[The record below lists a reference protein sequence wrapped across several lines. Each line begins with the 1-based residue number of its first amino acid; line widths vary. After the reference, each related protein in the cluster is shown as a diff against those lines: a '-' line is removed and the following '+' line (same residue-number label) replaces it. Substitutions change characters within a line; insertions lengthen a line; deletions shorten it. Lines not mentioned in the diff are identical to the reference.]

1 MRAWAQSITA
11 ALLVVLVATLATVT
25 ANGGSQAAGSAPGSV
40 RMVQTTQDPTG
51 SADAADDR
59 PNLVFVLT
67 DDMRDDD
74 LDHMPITRRLLADQG
89 MEFTDAISP
98 HPLCCPARA
107 QLATGQYAQNNGV
120 QHNRG
125 VHGGFEALDPTQEA
139 SSWFRDAGYLTG
151 FVGKFLNGYGPR
163 DERPAGWSRWDAL
176 TRGVYDY
183 VDFSM
188 TGDGEPRRYTDSY
201 ITSVIEDHTN
211 RAVRDFAASGDPFV
225 LYAWHLA
232 PHYRITPE
240 GGRGL
245 PPAAPQDED
254 LFLDERPSAFDDP
267 AFDEA
272 DVSDQ
277 PAYLRRLS
285 PVSRD
290 EVAAENTARLQ
301 SLQAVD
307 RAVGSLIETL
317 DEQGVLDET
326 YIVFSSDNGY
336 SLGEHRFVGKDVLTD
351 EALQVP
357 LLVRGPGIAP
367 GSTSDLPVTLVD
379 LPVTFAA
386 LTDTSPRWQVDGTS
400 LLPTLRGEA
409 QPFRDTTLIQTGRTL
424 GDGWSHRGVRT
435 DRYLYGTDG
444 TDGFLYD
451 RLLDPDE
458 QVNRIDDP
466 AYAAVQSALELRRSR
481 ARRLRRLDVQPGL
494 RAPARAADRP
504 AILILASA
512 AGGIRSTGRQGL
524 ATRLVRACAARE
536 RDSGRLHVPAEAGMM
551 IALNYRA

>member
-11 ALLVVLVATLATVT
+11 ALLVVLVATLATVSL
-25 ANGGSQAAGSAPGSV
+25 ADDGGSATGSGSV
-40 RMVQTTQDPTG
+40 RMAQGTQSPSAGGGPT
-51 SADAADDR
+51 R

-74 LDHMPITRRLLADQG
+74 LAAMPITRRLLADEG

-125 VHGGFEALDPTQEA
+125 VHGGFQALDPTREA
-139 SSWFRDAGYLTG
+139 SSWFRDSGYRTG
-151 FVGKFLNGYGPR
+151 FVGKFLNGYGPH
-163 DERPAGWSRWDAL
+163 DVRPSGWTSWDAL

-183 VDFSM
+183 VNFSM
-188 TGDGEPRRYTDSY
+188 TGDGAPQRYTDSY
-201 ITSVIEDHTN
+201 ITSVIEDHAN
-211 RAVRDFAASGDPFV
+211 RDVREFARSGDPFV
-225 LYAWHLA
+225 VYAWHLA

-245 PPAAPQDED
+245 PPAMPQDRGLYRD
-254 LFLDERPSAFDDP
+254 ARPTSFDSP
-267 AFDEA
+267 SFDEA

-277 PAYLRRLS
+277 PQYLRHLA
-285 PVSRD
+285 PADAD
-290 EVAAENTARLQ
+290 EVRAENSARLE

-307 RAVGSLIETL
+307 RAVGSLVQTL
-317 DEQGVLDET
+317 DDEGVLDDT

-336 SLGEHRFVGKDVLTD
+336 SLGEHRYVGKDVLTD

-367 GSTSDLPVTLVD
+367 GTTSDLPVTLVD
-379 LPVTFAA
+379 LPATFAD
-386 LTDTSPRWQVDGTS
+386 LTGVSPRWQVDGTS
-400 LLPTLRGEA
+400 LADTLLGGEQA
-409 QPFRDTTLIQTGRTL
+409 FRDTTLIQTGRTL

-444 TDGFLYD
+444 VDAFLYD
-451 RLLDPDE
+451 HQDDPDE
-458 QVNRIDDP
+458 MVNLVDDP
-466 AYAAVQSALELRRSR
+466 AYAGVREALEMRRSELVDC
-481 ARRLRRLDVQPGL
+481 AGWTCNQVFGPVPEPVLERRRGPGRRP
-494 RAPARAADRP
+494 P
-504 AILILASA
+504 S
-512 AGGIRSTGRQGL
+512 
-524 ATRLVRACAARE
+524 
-536 RDSGRLHVPAEAGMM
+536 
-551 IALNYRA
+551 

>member
-25 ANGGSQAAGSAPGSV
+25 ATGGSTGPDTV
-40 RMVQTTQDPTG
+40 RMVQTTQSPTREDDSDPGDSAG
-51 SADAADDR
+51 SAADPR
-59 PNLVFVLT
+59 PNVVFVLT
-67 DDMRDDD
+67 DDMREDD
-74 LDHMPITRRLLADQG
+74 LDHMPITRRLLADEG
-89 MEFTDAISP
+89 MQFTDAVSP

-125 VHGGFEALDPTQEA
+125 VHGGFQALDPTREA
-139 SSWFRDAGYLTG
+139 SSWFRDSGYRTG

-163 DERPAGWSRWDAL
+163 DVRPSGWSRWDAL

-183 VDFSM
+183 VNFSM
-188 TGDGEPRRYTDSY
+188 TGDGEPHRYTDSY

-211 RAVRDFAASGDPFV
+211 RDVIDFAASGDPFIV
-225 LYAWHLA
+225 YAWHLA

-245 PPAAPQDED
+245 PPALPRDRD
-254 LFLDERPSAFDDP
+254 LFSDTRPSSFDDP
-267 AFDEA
+267 AFDED

-277 PAYLRRLS
+277 AAYLRHLPALS
-285 PVSRD
+285 FGARAEIS
-290 EVAAENTARLQ
+290 AENTARLR

-307 RAVGSLIETL
+307 RAVGSLVDTL
-317 DEQGVLDET
+317 SEQGVLDDT

-367 GSTSDLPVTLVD
+367 GSTSDLPVSLVD
-379 LPVTFAA
+379 LPATFAA
-386 LTDTSPRWQVDGTS
+386 LTGVSPGWQVDGTS
-400 LLPTLRGEA
+400 LAPTLHGVE
-409 QPFRDTTLIQTGRTL
+409 QTFRDTTLIQTGRTL

-435 DRYLYGTDG
+435 ERYLYGTDG
-444 TDGFLYD
+444 TDAFLYD
-451 RLLDPDE
+451 HLVDPDE
-458 QVNRIDDP
+458 MVNVVDDP
-466 AYAAVQSALELRRSR
+466 AYAAVRAALELRR
-481 ARRLRRLDVQPGL
+481 LELVDC
-494 RAPARAADRP
+494 
-504 AILILASA
+504 
-512 AGGIRSTGRQGL
+512 AGWTCNQVFGPLPEPTS
-524 ATRLVRACAARE
+524 
-536 RDSGRLHVPAEAGMM
+536 
-551 IALNYRA
+551 

>member
-1 MRAWAQSITA
+1 MTWMRAWAQSIAA

-25 ANGGSQAAGSAPGSV
+25 ADGGSSPAGSV
-40 RMVQTTQDPTG
+40 RMVQTTQDPSATAG
-51 SADAADDR
+51 STVDRR

-74 LDHMPITRRLLADQG
+74 LDHMPITRRLLADEG

-125 VHGGFEALDPTQEA
+125 VHGGFQALDPTREA

-163 DERPAGWSRWDAL
+163 DVRPAGWTRWDAL

-188 TGDGEPRRYTDSY
+188 TGDGDPTRYTDSY

-211 RAVRDFAASGDPFV
+211 RDVRDFARSGEPFV
-225 LYAWHLA
+225 AYAWHLA

-245 PPAAPQDED
+245 PPAMEQDQG
-254 LFLDERPSAFDDP
+254 LFVDQRPSSFDSP
-267 AFDEA
+267 SFDEA

-277 PAYLRRLS
+277 PVYLRHRS
-285 PVSRD
+285 PVSRE
-290 EVAAENTARLQ
+290 EVSAENTARLQ
-301 SLQAVD
+301 TLQAVD
-307 RAVGSLIETL
+307 RAVGSLVETL
-317 DEQGVLDET
+317 DEQGVLDDT

-367 GSTSDLPVTLVD
+367 GTTSDLPVTLVD
-379 LPVTFAA
+379 LPATFAA
-386 LTDTSPRWQVDGTS
+386 LTGVTPAWQVDGSS
-400 LLPTLRGEA
+400 LAPTLLG
-409 QPFRDTTLIQTGRTL
+409 QDQTFRDTTLIQTGRTL

-435 DRYLYGTDG
+435 ERYLYGTDG
-444 TDGFLYD
+444 VDGFLYD

-458 QVNRIDDP
+458 TVNLIDDP
-466 AYAAVQSALELRRSR
+466 AYAAVRTALELRRTELVDC
-481 ARRLRRLDVQPGL
+481 AGWTCNQVFGP
-494 RAPARAADRP
+494 APEPLTDP
-504 AILILASA
+504 S
-512 AGGIRSTGRQGL
+512 S
-524 ATRLVRACAARE
+524 
-536 RDSGRLHVPAEAGMM
+536 
-551 IALNYRA
+551 

>member
-25 ANGGSQAAGSAPGSV
+25 ADGGGDGGSSGAV
-40 RMVQTTQDPTG
+40 RMVQGTQTPDRSPGADG
-51 SADAADDR
+51 SGSR

-125 VHGGFEALDPTQEA
+125 VHGGFGALDPSQEA
-139 SSWFRDAGYLTG
+139 SSWFRDQGYRTG
-151 FVGKFLNGYGPR
+151 FVGKFLNGYGPH
-163 DERPAGWSRWDAL
+163 DVRPAGWTRWDAL

-188 TGDGEPRRYTDSY
+188 TGDGTPRRYTDSY
-201 ITSVIEDHTN
+201 VTSVIEERTN
-211 RAVRDFAASGDPFV
+211 QDLRDFAASGDPFV
-225 LYAWHLA
+225 VYAWHLA
-232 PHYRITPE
+232 PHYRISPE

-245 PPAAPQDED
+245 PPAEPQDEG
-254 LFLDERPSAFDDP
+254 LFLDQRPAAFDDP

-277 PAYLRRLS
+277 PAYLRNRA
-285 PVSRD
+285 PVSRE
-290 EVAAENTARLQ
+290 EVRAENTARLQ
-301 SLQAVD
+301 TLQSVD
-307 RAVGSLIETL
+307 RAVGSLVETL
-317 DEQGVLDET
+317 DQQGVLDET
-326 YIVFSSDNGY
+326 YIVFTSDNGY
-336 SLGEHRFVGKDVLTD
+336 SMGEHRFVGKDVLTD

-367 GSTSDLPVTLVD
+367 GTTSDLPVTLVD
-379 LPVTFAA
+379 LPATFAA
-386 LTDTSPRWQVDGTS
+386 LTGVAPQWQVDGTS
-400 LLPTLRGEA
+400 LAPVLHGED
-409 QPFRDTTLIQTGRTL
+409 QSFRDTTLIQTGRTL
-424 GDGWSHRGVRT
+424 GTGWSHRGVRT
-435 DRYLYGTDG
+435 ERYLYGTDG
-444 TDGFLYD
+444 ADPFLYD

-458 QVNRIDDP
+458 MVNVADDP
-466 AYAAVQSALELRRSR
+466 RYAEVRAALEQRRAELVTCAGWTCNQVFGPLPEPTSGSTPGPTSR
-481 ARRLRRLDVQPGL
+481 
-494 RAPARAADRP
+494 
-504 AILILASA
+504 
-512 AGGIRSTGRQGL
+512 
-524 ATRLVRACAARE
+524 
-536 RDSGRLHVPAEAGMM
+536 
-551 IALNYRA
+551 

>member
-1 MRAWAQSITA
+1 
-11 ALLVVLVATLATVT
+11 
-25 ANGGSQAAGSAPGSV
+25 
-40 RMVQTTQDPTG
+40 
-51 SADAADDR
+51 
-59 PNLVFVLT
+59 
-67 DDMRDDD
+67 
-74 LDHMPITRRLLADQG
+74 

-125 VHGGFEALDPTQEA
+125 VHGGFQALDPSEEA
-139 SSWFRDAGYLTG
+139 SAWFRDNGYRTG

-163 DERPAGWSRWDAL
+163 DVRPAGWSRWDAL

-183 VDFSM
+183 VNFSM
-188 TGDGEPRRYTDSY
+188 TGDGEPQRYTDSY
-201 ITSVIEDHTN
+201 ITSVIEDHAN

-240 GGRGL
+240 GGRSL
-245 PPAAPQDED
+245 PLAAPQDED
-254 LFLDERPSAFDDP
+254 QFLDERPSSFDDP

-277 PAYLRRLS
+277 PAYLRHLS
-285 PVSRD
+285 PVSRA
-290 EVAAENTARLQ
+290 EVVAENTARLQ

-307 RAVGSLIETL
+307 RAVGSLVETL

-379 LPVTFAA
+379 LPVTFAD
-386 LTDTSPRWQVDGTS
+386 LTGVTPQWQVDGTS
-400 LLPTLRGEA
+400 LAPTLLGDD
-409 QPFRDTTLIQTGRTL
+409 QVFRDTTLIQTGRTL

-458 QVNRIDDP
+458 QVNLIDDP
-466 AYAAVQSALELRRSR
+466 AYAAVRSALELRRTELVTC
-481 ARRLRRLDVQPGL
+481 AGWTCNQEFGPLPEPVTDT
-494 RAPARAADRP
+494 AP
-504 AILILASA
+504 
-512 AGGIRSTGRQGL
+512 
-524 ATRLVRACAARE
+524 
-536 RDSGRLHVPAEAGMM
+536 
-551 IALNYRA
+551 

>member
-1 MRAWAQSITA
+1 MRVWAQSITA
-11 ALLVVLVATLATVT
+11 ALLVVLVAALATVT
-25 ANGGSQAAGSAPGSV
+25 ADGGSSASGPGSV
-40 RMVQTTQDPTG
+40 RMVQGTQQP
-51 SADAADDR
+51 SAAPDSR

-74 LDHMPITRRLLADQG
+74 LDHMPITRALLADQG

-125 VHGGFEALDPTQEA
+125 VHGGFQALDPTEEA
-139 SSWFRDAGYLTG
+139 SVWFRDAGYRTG

-163 DERPAGWSRWDAL
+163 DVRPDGWTRWDAL

-188 TGDGEPRRYTDSY
+188 TGDGEPRRYTGSY
-201 ITSVIEDHTN
+201 ITSVIEDHAN
-211 RAVRDFAASGDPFV
+211 QAVRDFAESGDPFV

-240 GGRGL
+240 GGRSL
-245 PPAAPQDED
+245 PLAAPQDRD
-254 LFLDERPSAFDDP
+254 SFLDERPSSFDSP
-267 AFDEA
+267 AFNEA

-277 PAYLRRLS
+277 PAYLRHLS
-285 PVSRD
+285 PASPD
-290 EVAAENTARLQ
+290 EVRAENTARLQ

-307 RAVGSLIETL
+307 RAVGSLVETL
-317 DEQGVLDET
+317 DEEGVLDNT

-351 EALQVP
+351 EALQIP

-379 LPVTFAA
+379 LPVTFAS
-386 LTDTSPRWQVDGTS
+386 LTGVSPQWQVDGTS
-400 LLPTLRGEA
+400 LAPTLRGEEQA
-409 QPFRDTTLIQTGRTL
+409 FRDTTLIQTGRTL

-444 TDGFLYD
+444 ADGFLYD
-451 RLLDPDE
+451 HLLDPEE
-458 QVNRIDDP
+458 QVNLVADP
-466 AYAAVQSALELRRSR
+466 AYDAVRAALELRRTELVTCAGWTCNQQFGPLPEPVTDT
-481 ARRLRRLDVQPGL
+481 AR
-494 RAPARAADRP
+494 
-504 AILILASA
+504 
-512 AGGIRSTGRQGL
+512 
-524 ATRLVRACAARE
+524 
-536 RDSGRLHVPAEAGMM
+536 
-551 IALNYRA
+551 

>member
-1 MRAWAQSITA
+1 MRVWAQSITA
-11 ALLVVLVATLATVT
+11 ALLVVLVAALATVT
-25 ANGGSQAAGSAPGSV
+25 ADGGSSASGAGSV
-40 RMVQTTQDPTG
+40 RMVQGTQQ
-51 SADAADDR
+51 AAAPQQTR

-74 LDHMPITRRLLADQG
+74 LDHMPITRALLADQG

-125 VHGGFEALDPTQEA
+125 VHGGFEALDPSEEA
-139 SSWFRDAGYLTG
+139 SAWFRDNGYRTG

-163 DERPAGWSRWDAL
+163 DVRPAGWTRWDAL

-183 VDFSM
+183 VNFSM
-188 TGDGEPRRYTDSY
+188 TGDGEPQRYTDSY
-201 ITSVIEDHTN
+201 VTSVIEDHAN

-240 GGRGL
+240 GGRSL
-245 PPAAPQDED
+245 PLAAAQDED
-254 LFLDERPSAFDDP
+254 EFLDETPSSFDDP
-267 AFDEA
+267 AFNEA

-277 PAYLRRLS
+277 PAYLRHLS
-285 PVSRD
+285 PASRA

-307 RAVGSLIETL
+307 RAVGSLVETL

-336 SLGEHRFVGKDVLTD
+336 SLGEHRFIGKDVLTD

-379 LPVTFAA
+379 LPVTFAD
-386 LTDTSPRWQVDGTS
+386 LTDVAPQWQVDGTS
-400 LLPTLRGEA
+400 LAPTLFGQE
-409 QPFRDTTLIQTGRTL
+409 QVFRDTTLIQTGRTL

-444 TDGFLYD
+444 ADGFLYD

-458 QVNRIDDP
+458 QVNLIDDP
-466 AYAAVQSALELRRSR
+466 AYAAVRSALELRRTELVNCAGWTCNQEFGPLPEPVADS
-481 ARRLRRLDVQPGL
+481 AR
-494 RAPARAADRP
+494 
-504 AILILASA
+504 
-512 AGGIRSTGRQGL
+512 
-524 ATRLVRACAARE
+524 
-536 RDSGRLHVPAEAGMM
+536 
-551 IALNYRA
+551 

>member
-1 MRAWAQSITA
+1 MRAWAQSIAA

-25 ANGGSQAAGSAPGSV
+25 ATSGSGTPDSV
-40 RMVQTTQDPTG
+40 RMVQTTQRPGTG
-51 SADAADDR
+51 PRDAVGDR
-59 PNLVFVLT
+59 PNIVFLLT

-74 LDHMPITRRLLADQG
+74 LDHMPITRRLIADQG
-89 MEFTDAISP
+89 MEFTDAVSP

-125 VHGGFEALDPTQEA
+125 VHGGFQALDPTREA
-139 SSWFRDAGYLTG
+139 SSWFRDSGYRTG
-151 FVGKFLNGYGPR
+151 FVGKFLNGYGPH
-163 DERPAGWSRWDAL
+163 DVRPSGWTRWDAL

-188 TGDGEPRRYTDSY
+188 TGDGDPKRYTDSY
-201 ITSVIEDHTN
+201 ITSVIEDHAN
-211 RAVRDFAASGDPFV
+211 RDVTDFAASGDPFV
-225 LYAWHLA
+225 VYAWHLA

-245 PPAAPQDED
+245 PPAEPQDAD
-254 LFLDERPSAFDDP
+254 LFTDARPSSFDDP

-277 PAYLRRLS
+277 PAYLRHLS
-285 PVSRD
+285 PVSRA
-290 EVAAENTARLQ
+290 EVSAENTARLR

-307 RAVGSLIETL
+307 RAVGSMIDTL
-317 DEQGVLDET
+317 DAQGVLDDT
-326 YIVFSSDNGY
+326 YVVFSSDNGY
-336 SLGEHRFVGKDVLTD
+336 SLGEHRFIGKDVLTD

-379 LPVTFAA
+379 LPATFAA
-386 LTDTSPRWQVDGTS
+386 LTGVTPAWQVDGTS
-400 LLPTLRGEA
+400 LVPTLLGQE
-409 QPFRDTTLIQTGRTL
+409 QTFRDTTLIQTGRTL

-435 DRYLYGTDG
+435 ERYLYGTDG
-444 TDGFLYD
+444 LDGFLYD

-458 QVNRIDDP
+458 MVNLIDDP
-466 AYAAVQSALELRRSR
+466 AYAAVQAALEMRRTE
-481 ARRLRRLDVQPGL
+481 LVDC
-494 RAPARAADRP
+494 
-504 AILILASA
+504 
-512 AGGIRSTGRQGL
+512 AGWTCNQVFGPLPEPTS
-524 ATRLVRACAARE
+524 
-536 RDSGRLHVPAEAGMM
+536 
-551 IALNYRA
+551 

>member
-25 ANGGSQAAGSAPGSV
+25 ANDGSTQAGSV
-40 RMVQTTQDPTG
+40 RMVQTTQKP
-51 SADAADDR
+51 SATPAARDDR

-67 DDMRDDD
+67 DDMRDGD
-74 LDHMPITRRLLADQG
+74 LDHMPITRRLVADQG

-125 VHGGFEALDPTQEA
+125 VHGGFPALDPTREA
-139 SSWFRDAGYLTG
+139 SSWFRDAGYRTG
-151 FVGKFLNGYGPR
+151 FVGKFLNGYGPQ
-163 DERPAGWSRWDAL
+163 DVRPAGWSRWDAL

-188 TGDGEPRRYTDSY
+188 TGDGDPRRYTDSY
-201 ITSVIEDHTN
+201 ITSVIEDHAN
-211 RAVRDFAASGDPFV
+211 RAVRDFAESGDPFV
-225 LYAWHLA
+225 VYAWHLA

-245 PPAAPQDED
+245 PPAEPQDQD
-254 LFLDERPSAFDDP
+254 LFLDARPESFDDP
-267 AFDEA
+267 AFNEA
-272 DVSDQ
+272 DVTDQ
-277 PAYLRRLS
+277 PAYLRNRV

-290 EVAAENTARLQ
+290 EVSAENTARLQ

-307 RAVGSLIETL
+307 RAVGSLVDTL
-317 DEQGVLDET
+317 AEEGVLDNT

-336 SLGEHRFVGKDVLTD
+336 SLGEHRFIGKDVLTD

-357 LLVRGPGIAP
+357 LLVRGPGITP
-367 GSTSDLPVTLVD
+367 GSSSDLPVTLVD
-379 LPVTFAA
+379 LPTTFAA
-386 LTDTSPRWQVDGTS
+386 LLGVSPAWLVDGTS
-400 LLPTLRGEA
+400 LAPTLRGDEQA
-409 QPFRDTTLIQTGRTL
+409 FRDTTLIQTGRTL

-435 DRYLYGTDG
+435 ERYLYGTDG

-451 RLLDPDE
+451 RLLDPE
-458 QVNRIDDP
+458 ELVNRIDDP
-466 AYAAVQSALELRRSR
+466 AYAEVRAALELRRTE
-481 ARRLRRLDVQPGL
+481 LVGC
-494 RAPARAADRP
+494 
-504 AILILASA
+504 
-512 AGGIRSTGRQGL
+512 AGWTCNQVFGPLPEPTS
-524 ATRLVRACAARE
+524 
-536 RDSGRLHVPAEAGMM
+536 
-551 IALNYRA
+551 

>member
-1 MRAWAQSITA
+1 MMRAWAQSITA

-25 ANGGSQAAGSAPGSV
+25 ATSDTGDARNPGSV
-40 RMVQTTQDPTG
+40 RMVQGTQSPT
-51 SADAADDR
+51 ADANGPTR

-125 VHGGFEALDPTQEA
+125 VHGGFQALDPTQEA
-139 SSWFRDAGYLTG
+139 STWFRSNGYRTG

-163 DERPAGWSRWDAL
+163 DVRPAGWTRWDAL

-188 TGDGEPRRYTDSY
+188 TGDGDPRRYTDSY

-211 RAVRDFAASGDPFV
+211 EAVRDFARSGDPFV
-225 LYAWHLA
+225 VYAWHLA
-232 PHYRITPE
+232 PHYRISPE

-245 PPAAPQDED
+245 PPAEPQDEH
-254 LFLDERPSAFDDP
+254 LFLDQRPSAFDDP
-267 AFDEA
+267 AFNEE

-277 PAYLRRLS
+277 PAYLRRRT
-285 PVSRD
+285 PVARD

-301 SLQAVD
+301 TLQSVD
-307 RAVGSLIETL
+307 RAVGSLVETL
-317 DEQGVLDET
+317 DDEGVLDDT
-326 YIVFSSDNGY
+326 YIVFTSDNGY

-357 LLVRGPGIAP
+357 LLVRGPDVVAGA
-367 GSTSDLPVTLVD
+367 TSQLPVTLVD

-386 LTDTSPRWQVDGTS
+386 LTGVPPQWQVDGTS
-400 LLPTLRGEA
+400 LAPTLRGED

-435 DRYLYGTDG
+435 ERYLYGTDG
-444 TDGFLYD
+444 VDTFLYD

-458 QVNRIDDP
+458 MVNLVDDP
-466 AYAAVQSALELRRSR
+466 AYA
-481 ARRLRRLDVQPGL
+481 G
-494 RAPARAADRP
+494 
-504 AILILASA
+504 
-512 AGGIRSTGRQGL
+512 
-524 ATRLVRACAARE
+524 VRATLEVRRRELVDCAGWTCNQQFGPVPEPVTTAARE
-536 RDSGRLHVPAEAGMM
+536 PSS
-551 IALNYRA
+551 

>member
-25 ANGGSQAAGSAPGSV
+25 ANDGSPQSGSV
-40 RMVQTTQDPTG
+40 RMVQTTQQP
-51 SADAADDR
+51 SAGPRAEDDR

-67 DDMRDDD
+67 DDMRDGD
-74 LDHMPITRRLLADQG
+74 LEHMPITRHLLADQG

-125 VHGGFEALDPTQEA
+125 VHGGFQALDPTREA
-139 SSWFRDAGYLTG
+139 SSWFRDAGYRTG
-151 FVGKFLNGYGPR
+151 FVGKFLNGYGPH
-163 DERPAGWSRWDAL
+163 DVRPSGWSRWDAL

-183 VDFSM
+183 VNFSM
-188 TGDGEPRRYTDSY
+188 TGDGDPRRYTDSY

-211 RAVRDFAASGDPFV
+211 RAVRDFAESGDPFV
-225 LYAWHLA
+225 VYAWHLA

-245 PPAAPQDED
+245 PPAEPQDQD
-254 LFLDERPSAFDDP
+254 LFLDTRPQSFDDP
-267 AFDEA
+267 AFNED

-277 PAYLRRLS
+277 PAYLRNRAA
-285 PVSRD
+285 VSRD
-290 EVAAENTARLQ
+290 EVSAENTARLQ
-301 SLQAVD
+301 SLQSVD
-307 RAVGSLIETL
+307 RAVGSLVDTL
-317 DEQGVLDET
+317 ADEGVLDNT

-336 SLGEHRFVGKDVLTD
+336 SLGEHRFIGKDVLTD

-357 LLVRGPGIAP
+357 LLVRGPGIVP

-379 LPVTFAA
+379 LPATFAA
-386 LTDTSPRWQVDGTS
+386 LTGVSPAWQIDGTS
-400 LLPTLRGEA
+400 LVPTLQGQE
-409 QPFRDTTLIQTGRTL
+409 QSFRDTTLIQTGRTL

-435 DRYLYGTDG
+435 ERYLYGTDG

-451 RLLDPDE
+451 HLLDPDE
-458 QVNRIDDP
+458 MVNRIDDP
-466 AYAAVQSALELRRSR
+466 AYAEVRAALELRRAELVTCAGWTCNQTFGPLPDPS
-481 ARRLRRLDVQPGL
+481 D
-494 RAPARAADRP
+494 AP
-504 AILILASA
+504 
-512 AGGIRSTGRQGL
+512 
-524 ATRLVRACAARE
+524 
-536 RDSGRLHVPAEAGMM
+536 DS
-551 IALNYRA
+551 

>member
-11 ALLVVLVATLATVT
+11 ALLVVLVATLATVSFDD
-25 ANGGSQAAGSAPGSV
+25 GGRTGGPGSV
-40 RMVQTTQDPTG
+40 RMAQGTQSPSATPGTT
-51 SADAADDR
+51 R

-74 LDHMPITRRLLADQG
+74 LAAMPITRRLLADEG

-125 VHGGFEALDPTQEA
+125 VHGGFQALDPTREA
-139 SSWFRDAGYLTG
+139 SSWFRDSGYRTG
-151 FVGKFLNGYGPR
+151 FVGKFLNGYGPH
-163 DERPAGWSRWDAL
+163 DVRPSGWTSWDAL

-183 VDFSM
+183 VNFSM
-188 TGDGEPRRYTDSY
+188 TGDGDPQRYTDSY
-201 ITSVIEDHTN
+201 VTSVIEDHAN
-211 RAVRDFAASGDPFV
+211 RDVREFARSGDPFV
-225 LYAWHLA
+225 VYAWHLA

-245 PPAAPQDED
+245 PPAMAQDRGLYAD
-254 LFLDERPSAFDDP
+254 ARPTSFDSP
-267 AFDEA
+267 SFDEA

-277 PAYLRRLS
+277 PKYLRNLA
-285 PVSRD
+285 PVDRE
-290 EVAAENTARLQ
+290 EVRAENSARLE

-307 RAVGSLIETL
+307 RAVGSLVRTL
-317 DEQGVLDET
+317 DEEGVLDDT

-336 SLGEHRFVGKDVLTD
+336 SLGEHRYTGKDVLTD

-357 LLVRGPGIAP
+357 LLVRGPGIPP
-367 GSTSDLPVTLVD
+367 GTTSDLPVTLVD
-379 LPVTFAA
+379 LPATFAD
-386 LTDTSPRWQVDGTS
+386 LTGVSPQWQVDGTS
-400 LLPTLRGEA
+400 LADTLLGGD

-444 TDGFLYD
+444 VDGFLYD
-451 RLLDPDE
+451 HQDDPDE
-458 QVNRIDDP
+458 MVNLIGDP
-466 AYAAVQSALELRRSR
+466 AYAGVRDALELRRSELVDC
-481 ARRLRRLDVQPGL
+481 AGWTCNQVFGPVPDPVLERRRGAGRRP
-494 RAPARAADRP
+494 P
-504 AILILASA
+504 S
-512 AGGIRSTGRQGL
+512 
-524 ATRLVRACAARE
+524 
-536 RDSGRLHVPAEAGMM
+536 
-551 IALNYRA
+551 

>member
-11 ALLVVLVATLATVT
+11 ALLVVLVATLATVSL
-25 ANGGSQAAGSAPGSV
+25 ADDGGSATGSGSV
-40 RMVQTTQDPTG
+40 RMAQGTQSPSAGGGPT
-51 SADAADDR
+51 R

-74 LDHMPITRRLLADQG
+74 LAAMPITRRLLADEG

-125 VHGGFEALDPTQEA
+125 VQGGFQALDPTREA
-139 SSWFRDAGYLTG
+139 SSWFRDSGYRTG
-151 FVGKFLNGYGPR
+151 FVGKFLNGYGPH
-163 DERPAGWSRWDAL
+163 DVRPSGWTSWDAL

-183 VDFSM
+183 VNFSM
-188 TGDGEPRRYTDSY
+188 TGDGAPQRYTDSY
-201 ITSVIEDHTN
+201 ITSVIEDHAN
-211 RAVRDFAASGDPFV
+211 RDVREFARSGDPFV
-225 LYAWHLA
+225 VYAWHLA

-245 PPAAPQDED
+245 PPAMPQDRGRYRD
-254 LFLDERPSAFDDP
+254 ARPTSFDSP
-267 AFDEA
+267 SFDEA

-277 PAYLRRLS
+277 PQYLRHLA
-285 PVSRD
+285 PADAD
-290 EVAAENTARLQ
+290 EVRAENSARLE

-307 RAVGSLIETL
+307 RAVGSLVQTL
-317 DEQGVLDET
+317 DDEGVLDDT

-336 SLGEHRFVGKDVLTD
+336 SLGEHRYVGKDVLTD

-367 GSTSDLPVTLVD
+367 GTTSDLPVTLVD
-379 LPVTFAA
+379 LPATFAD
-386 LTDTSPRWQVDGTS
+386 LTGVSPRWQVDGTS
-400 LLPTLRGEA
+400 LADTLLGGEQA
-409 QPFRDTTLIQTGRTL
+409 FRDTTLIQTGRTL

-444 TDGFLYD
+444 VDAFLYD
-451 RLLDPDE
+451 HQDDPDE
-458 QVNRIDDP
+458 MVNLVDDP
-466 AYAAVQSALELRRSR
+466 AYAGVREALEMRRSELVDC
-481 ARRLRRLDVQPGL
+481 AGWTCNQVFGPVPEPVLERRRGPGRRP
-494 RAPARAADRP
+494 P
-504 AILILASA
+504 S
-512 AGGIRSTGRQGL
+512 
-524 ATRLVRACAARE
+524 
-536 RDSGRLHVPAEAGMM
+536 
-551 IALNYRA
+551 

>member
-25 ANGGSQAAGSAPGSV
+25 ATGDTTASGGVGSV
-40 RMVQTTQDPTG
+40 SLAQGTP
-51 SADAADDR
+51 SATPDTRR

-89 MEFTDAISP
+89 MELTDAISP

-125 VHGGFEALDPTQEA
+125 AHGGFEALDPTEEA
-139 SSWFRDAGYLTG
+139 SSWFRDAGYRTG
-151 FVGKFLNGYGPR
+151 FVGKFLNGYGPQ
-163 DERPAGWSRWDAL
+163 DPRPAGWTRWDAL

-188 TGDGEPRRYTDSY
+188 TGDGEPERYTDSHV
-201 ITSVIEDHTN
+201 TSVIEEHTN
-211 RAVRDFAASGDPFV
+211 QAVRDFARTGDPFV
-225 LYAWHLA
+225 VYAWHLA

-245 PPAAPQDED
+245 PPAMPEDEG

-267 AFDEA
+267 AFNEE
-272 DVSDQ
+272 DVTDQ
-277 PAYLRRLS
+277 PAYLRNQPLAS
-285 PVSRD
+285 
-290 EVAAENTARLQ
+290 AAEVRAENAARLQ
-301 SLQAVD
+301 ALQGVD
-307 RAVGSLIETL
+307 RAVGSLVATL
-317 DEQGVLDET
+317 DQQGVLDDT

-357 LLVRGPGIAP
+357 LLVRGPGITP
-367 GSTSDLPVTLVD
+367 GSTSDLPATLVD
-379 LPVTFAA
+379 LPATFAG
-386 LTDTSPRWQVDGTS
+386 LTGVTPQWQVDGTS
-400 LLPTLRGEA
+400 LAPTLRGDTQA
-409 QPFRDTTLIQTGRTL
+409 FRDTTLIQTGRTL
-424 GDGWSHRGVRT
+424 GNGWSHRGVRT
-435 DRYLYGTDG
+435 ERYLYGTDG
-444 TDGFLYD
+444 TDAFLYD

-458 QVNRIDDP
+458 MVNRVDDP
-466 AYAAVQSALELRRSR
+466 AYADVVAALDLRRRELVTCAGWTCNQQFGPLPEPVADTPVS
-481 ARRLRRLDVQPGL
+481 ARRGP
-494 RAPARAADRP
+494 
-504 AILILASA
+504 S
-512 AGGIRSTGRQGL
+512 S
-524 ATRLVRACAARE
+524 
-536 RDSGRLHVPAEAGMM
+536 
-551 IALNYRA
+551 